1 MVLDI
6 MTSDKR
12 RQREV
17 ANNKLWRLRVACLR
31 KIRDESGSPE
41 EGASLRNVI
50 NRDRL
55 MRGWVYEM

>member
-6 MTSDKR
+6 MTSDETAEGSGK
-12 RQREV
+12 QQAVE
-17 ANNKLWRLRVACLR
+17 ARVACLR